1 MELWN
6 YRIMAQRRYILQESG
21 SVTLPA
27 DFRKK
32 YNLRPGDEIVF
43 VETDSG
49 LLISPRETLIQK
61 VMDDVGEVL
70 RSEDISLE
78 TLMESG
84 RDLRAAL
91 LKELYDIDID
101 DDEQQ

>member
-1 MELWN
+1 
-6 YRIMAQRRYILQESG
+6 MAQRRYILQESG

-91 LKELYDIDID
+91 LKELYNIDVD

>member
-1 MELWN
+1 
-6 YRIMAQRRYILQESG
+6 MAQRRYILQESG